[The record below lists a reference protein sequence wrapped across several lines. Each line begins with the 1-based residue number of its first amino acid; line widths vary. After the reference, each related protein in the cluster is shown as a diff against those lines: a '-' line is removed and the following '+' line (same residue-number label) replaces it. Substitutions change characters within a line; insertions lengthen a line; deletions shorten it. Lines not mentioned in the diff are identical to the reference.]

1 MTPNAFLQQLKKG
14 PPAAAY
20 LLVGDELFH
29 RDHCRKALIQA
40 VLGDAAAGD
49 GPPEG
54 LIEHDLAERSLAA
67 MLDDARTVSLF
78 SPKRLIVGYRAEA
91 ALPKRLGSD
100 SEPGAEDLARYLT
113 NPSSGVVLLF
123 ESTRFN
129 WADRDDKARNERVVK
144 FFSAVKQTVELQRFG
159 PGEALS
165 TAATLAKR
173 AGLNIENDA
182 LADLVEILGADMARI
197 ASNIE
202 KLALYAG
209 GQRRIGGSE
218 IEMLVPEARQSGM
231 FEFSDALAG
240 NDRQR
245 ALELLDTL
253 AKSGSYWPIQIS
265 LLAGLF
271 RQALAAKEQGARSQG
286 DVTRVFGKL
295 GIRVWPARA
304 RQAGQMAS
312 RFSQPQLEK
321 ALCLLS
327 EADRDL
333 RRERPDDRIVMEQ
346 LVIGMTN

>member
-1 MTPNAFLQQLKKG
+1 MTPKAFLQQIKNG

-20 LLVGDELFH
+20 LFVGDELFH

-40 VLGDAAAGD
+40 ALGDDAGID

-67 MLDDARTVSLF
+67 LLDDARTISLF

-91 ALPKRLGSD
+91 ALPKRLAGGSD
-100 SEPGAEDLARYLT
+100 PGEEDLARYLK

-129 WADRDDKARNERVVK
+129 WADRDEKPKNERVVK
-144 FFSAVKQTVELQRFG
+144 YFSAVRQTVELQRFG
-159 PGEALS
+159 PGEAL
-165 TAATLAKR
+165 TEAGRQAKQ
-173 AGLNIENDA
+173 AGLRIENGA

-209 GQRRIGGSE
+209 GERTIGSAD
-218 IEMLVPEARQSGM
+218 IEALVPEARQSGM
-231 FEFSDALAG
+231 FEFSGALAG

-286 DVTRVFGKL
+286 EVTRAFGRL

-304 RQAGQMAS
+304 VQVSQIAS

-346 LVIGMTN
+346 LVVAMTI

>member
-1 MTPNAFLQQLKKG
+1 MTPKAFLQQIKKG

-20 LLVGDELFH
+20 LFVGDELFY

-40 VLGDAAAGD
+40 ALGEDAAAE

-67 MLDDARTVSLF
+67 LLDDARTISLF

-91 ALPKRLGSD
+91 ALPKRLGSGSD
-100 SEPGAEDLARYLT
+100 PGEEDLDRYLK

-129 WADRDDKARNERVVK
+129 WADRDDKAKNERVVK
-144 FFSAVKQTVELQRFG
+144 YFSAVKQTVELQRFG
-159 PGEALS
+159 SGEALS
-165 TAATLAKR
+165 EAGRQAKK
-173 AGLNIENDA
+173 AGLQIENDA
-182 LADLVEILGADMARI
+182 LSDLVEILGADMARV

-209 GQRRIGGSE
+209 GERTIGSAD
-218 IEMLVPEARQSGM
+218 IEALVPEARQSGM

-265 LLAGLF
+265 LLAGIF

-304 RQAGQMAS
+304 RQVSQIAS

-327 EADRDL
+327 DADRDL

-346 LVIGMTN
+346 LVVGMTN